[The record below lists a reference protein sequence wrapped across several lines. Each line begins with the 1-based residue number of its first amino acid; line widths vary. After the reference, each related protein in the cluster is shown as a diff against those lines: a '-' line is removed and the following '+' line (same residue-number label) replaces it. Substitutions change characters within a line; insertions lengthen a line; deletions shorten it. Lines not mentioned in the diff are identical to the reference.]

1 MSEAQSEDM
10 MGPVDYLVIEYPG
23 GAPSGEGLPHLVDL
37 VEKGI
42 VRILD
47 VALVHTDSDGGYEVI
62 RPEDVIAAGA
72 VGFSFLEG
80 VVSGLVDAEDLDQV
94 AAIMDPDSTAL
105 VLVYENAWAAPL
117 GNAIR
122 RAGGQLIANGRVS
135 MADIAAALDIESV

>member
-1 MSEAQSEDM
+1 MTEAQTDDV
-10 MGPVDYLVIEYPG
+10 MGPIDYLVIEYPG
-23 GAPSGEGLPHLVDL
+23 GAPSGEGLPHLIEL

-47 VALVHTDSDGGYEVI
+47 VALIHTSADGTYEVI
-62 RPEDVIAAGA
+62 RPEDLVAAGGT
-72 VGFSFLEG
+72 GFSFLEG
-80 VVSGLVDAEDLDQV
+80 VVSGLLDAEDLDQV
-94 AAIMDPDSTAL
+94 ASIMDPDSAAV

-135 MADIAAALDIESV
+135 MADIADALDLTSD

>member
-1 MSEAQSEDM
+1 MSEAQSDEV
-10 MGPVDYLVIEYPG
+10 MGPIDYLVIEYPG

-62 RPEDVIAAGA
+62 RPEDLIAAGA

-80 VVSGLVDAEDLDQV
+80 VVSGLLDADDLDQV
-94 AAIMDPDSTAL
+94 AAIMDPDSAAV

-135 MADIAAALDIESV
+135 MDDIAAALDIESV